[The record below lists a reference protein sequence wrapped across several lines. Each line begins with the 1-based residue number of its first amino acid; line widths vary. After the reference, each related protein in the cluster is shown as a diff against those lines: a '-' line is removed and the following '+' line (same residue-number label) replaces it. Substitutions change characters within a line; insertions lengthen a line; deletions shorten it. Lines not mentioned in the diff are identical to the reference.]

1 MRSTSSSEA
10 RPSAVTSGQRAR
22 NFSKYGPTVLTP
34 VCCSMISDSQTR
46 YGSARSP
53 AGGRHGNRRR
63 WRSYQSSSSEG
74 RETLRSAG
82 TTSRLILAAAE
93 ELITTLY
100 RQNANLSTSC
110 PGLSRAST
118 SFLGGSKDVDGRAQ

>member
-1 MRSTSSSEA
+1 M
-10 RPSAVTSGQRAR
+10 TSGQRAK

-63 WRSYQSSSSEG
+63 WRSYQSSSSAG
-74 RETLRSAG
+74 RSGAG
-82 TTSRLILAAAE
+82 AFDFAFMIAE
-93 ELITTLY
+93 EPM
-100 RQNANLSTSC
+100 RRC
-110 PGLSRAST
+110 
-118 SFLGGSKDVDGRAQ
+118 